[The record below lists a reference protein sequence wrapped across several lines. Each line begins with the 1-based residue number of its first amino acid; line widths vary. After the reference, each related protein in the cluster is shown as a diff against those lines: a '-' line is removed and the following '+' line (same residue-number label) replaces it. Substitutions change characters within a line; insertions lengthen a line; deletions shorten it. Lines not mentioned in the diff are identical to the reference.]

1 MAVEKF
7 QFPQMHP
14 VAGFRLGTTSAGIK
28 KPGRKDV
35 VVMEIAEGSSV
46 VGAFTK
52 NRFCAAPVHV
62 CREHLSVSLSR
73 YLLVNTGN
81 ANACTGDRGMRDA
94 LTTCATLAA
103 HVNVEKEAVLPFSTG
118 VIGEHLPMDKLLP
131 VLPAAVAAL
140 SDNGWADAAAGIM
153 TTDTRPKGA
162 SIQFRH
168 EGKTVTVTG
177 IAKGSGMIKPNM
189 ATMLAFVAT
198 DVAVDKAILQGL
210 LSESVEQ
217 SFNRITVDG
226 DTSTNDS
233 SILVAT
239 GKAGL
244 PEVTSVDSP
253 LYDSL
258 RTALIEVHV
267 QLAQNIV
274 ADGEGATK
282 FISVNVSGGKT
293 EAECLQVAYAVAHSP
308 LIKTACYAS
317 DPNWG
322 RIVAAIGYAGI
333 DDLDADCV
341 TVHLDDVLIVEQ
353 GGRASSYKE
362 EMGQAVMNK
371 AEFAFNIDLGRGDA
385 AVTVWTSD
393 LSHDYV
399 SINADYRS

>member
-7 QFPQMHP
+7 QFPTMHP
-14 VAGFRLGTTSAGIK
+14 VAGFRLGTACAGIK
-28 KPGRKDV
+28 KVGRKDV
-35 VVMEIAEGSSV
+35 VVMEVAEGSSV

-62 CREHLSVSLSR
+62 CRDHLANSATRFLV
-73 YLLVNTGN
+73 VNTGN
-81 ANACTGDRGMRDA
+81 ANACTGDRGLQDA
-94 LTTCATLAA
+94 LKTCAVLAA
-103 HVNVEKEAVLPFSTG
+103 DVGVDAQAVLPFSTG
-118 VIGEHLPMDKLLP
+118 VIGEHLPMEKLLAA
-131 VLPAAVAAL
+131 LPLAVADL
-140 SDNGWADAAAGIM
+140 SATGWSDAAQGIM
-153 TTDTRPKGA
+153 TTDTRAKGA
-162 SIQFRH
+162 SVQFVH
-168 EGKTVTVTG
+168 EGKTITVTG

-198 DVAVDKAILQGL
+198 DAAVEKSTLQGL
-210 LSESVEQ
+210 LLEAVEQ

-239 GKAGL
+239 GAVDL
-244 PEVTSVDSP
+244 PALADATSP
-253 LYDSL
+253 LYQKL
-258 RTALIEVHV
+258 KAALLEVHI

-282 FISVNVSGGKT
+282 FISVNVRGGRS
-293 EAECLQVAYAVAHSP
+293 EEECLKVAYAVAHSP

-333 DDLDADCV
+333 DDLDAEAV
-341 TVHLDDVLIVEQ
+341 TVKLDDVLIVEN
-353 GGRASSYKE
+353 GGRADSYQE
-362 EMGQAVMNK
+362 AMGQSVMAQ
-371 AEFAFNIDLGRGDA
+371 AEFAFNIELNRGDA
-385 AVTVWTSD
+385 CTTVWTCD
-393 LSHDYV
+393 FSHEYV

>member
-7 QFPQMHP
+7 RFPTMHP

-28 KPGRKDV
+28 KAGRKDV
-35 VVMEIAEGSSV
+35 VVMEIAEGGSV

-62 CREHLSVSLSR
+62 CRDHLANTEARFLV
-73 YLLVNTGN
+73 VNTGN
-81 ANACTGDRGMRDA
+81 ANACTGDRGMQDA
-94 LTTCATLAA
+94 LKTCEVLA
-103 HVNVEKEAVLPFSTG
+103 KEVGVDLKSVLPFSTG
-118 VIGEHLPMDKLLP
+118 VIGEHLPMDRLLSA
-131 VLPAAVAAL
+131 LPSAVADL
-140 SDNGWADAAAGIM
+140 SVEGWADAATGIM
-153 TTDTRPKGA
+153 TTDTREKGA
-162 SIQFRH
+162 SVQFEH

-198 DVAVDKAILQGL
+198 DAAVEKSLLQGL

-233 SILVAT
+233 SILIAT
-239 GKAGL
+239 GCVDL
-244 PEVTSVDSP
+244 PLLNDAASP
-253 LYDSL
+253 LYHKL
-258 RTALIEVHV
+258 QAALVDVHI

-282 FISVNVSGGKT
+282 FISVNVAGGKT
-293 EAECLQVAYAVAHSP
+293 EDECLKVAYAIAHSP

-322 RIVAAIGYAGI
+322 RIVAAIGYAGV
-333 DDLDADCV
+333 DNLDADAV
-341 TVHLDDVLIVEQ
+341 SVKLDDVLIVEK
-353 GGRASSYKE
+353 GGRAATYQE
-362 EMGQAVMNK
+362 EMGQSVMTQ
-371 AEFAFNIDLGRGDA
+371 AEFAFNIELNRGDA
-385 AVTVWTSD
+385 KTTVWTCD
-393 LSHDYV
+393 FSHEYV